1 MAGVIWIFQNTGP
14 IYSKTSN
21 MSGATT
27 SRYFLG
33 VDGGQSSTTALIGDD
48 AGRVIGMGRGGPC
61 NHVGAAEGRYKFISA
76 IGECIGEASGQ
87 AGLNSPTVR
96 FRSAC
101 LGFSGGPAD
110 KEAILR
116 EILSADQMTVTHDG
130 AIALS
135 GATGGKPGIIVI
147 AGTGSFAFG
156 RNAADQT
163 ARAGGW
169 GYVFGDEGGGFDLAR
184 QALRASLRMEEGWG
198 PPTILRQKLLHE
210 TGAADANDLLHSFY
224 TADFTRP
231 RIAALSKLVDEAAVA
246 GDEVARD
253 LLNRAADDL
262 ERLVA
267 AVEHQLFR
275 TDEPVEV
282 AYVGGVFGSATLLG
296 RFLQLV
302 KDAHP
307 PLYGPAAGALIEARR
322 AAGFDPKLTGIPATE
337 K

>member
-1 MAGVIWIFQNTGP
+1 MPGP
-14 IYSKTSN
+14 
-21 MSGATT
+21 MT

-33 VDGGQSSTTALIGDD
+33 VDGGQSSTTALIGND

-61 NHVGAAEGRYKFISA
+61 NHVGAAEGRYKFMSA
-76 IGECIGEASGQ
+76 IGECIGAASRQ
-87 AGLNSPTVR
+87 AGLNSPTTR

-116 EILSADQMTVTHDG
+116 QILPAEQMTVTHDG

-135 GATGGKPGIIVI
+135 GATGGEPGIIVI

-169 GYVFGDEGGGFDLAR
+169 GYVYGDEGGGFDLAR

-198 PPTILRQKLLHE
+198 PATMLREKLLHE
-210 TGAADANDLLHSFY
+210 TGAADANDLLHRFY
-224 TADFTRP
+224 AADFTRP
-231 RIAALSKLVDEAAVA
+231 RIAALSRLVDEAAAA

-253 LLNRAADDL
+253 LLNRAAEDL

-267 AVEHQLFR
+267 AVQQQLFR
-275 TDEPVEV
+275 TDEPVDV
-282 AYVGGVFGSATLLG
+282 AYVGGVFGSTTLLG
-296 RFLQLV
+296 RFLQIV
-302 KDAHP
+302 KHAHP
-307 PLYGPAAGALIEARR
+307 PLYGPAAGALIEARL
-322 AAGFDPKLTGIPATE
+322 AAGLDAKLSGVPDTE